1 MARGTE
7 ELAGTTVVD
16 VEEKGGAEAR
26 AKVGQ
31 GGAKGARR
39 VMRCGDWIRLG
50 DAAADVVE
58 EVDHSTTSRRRGAGA

>member
-1 MARGTE
+1 MLTKAPTTE
-7 ELAGTTVVD
+7 ELGGTTAVGA
-16 VEEKGGAEAR
+16 EEKGGAEAR

-58 EVDHSTTSRRRGAGA
+58 DVGHAASPDDG

>member
-1 MARGTE
+1 MTPKTE
-7 ELAGTTVVD
+7 ELAGTTVVRE
-16 VEEKGGAEAR
+16 EEKGGAEAR

-39 VMRCGDWIRLG
+39 VVRCGDWIRLG

-58 EVDHSTTSRRRGAGA
+58 GVHAATDRDGRITR

>member
-1 MARGTE
+1 MPSA
-7 ELAGTTVVD
+7 
-16 VEEKGGAEAR
+16 EEKGGAEAR

-58 EVDHSTTSRRRGAGA
+58 GAGHAMRPEEM

>member
-1 MARGTE
+1 MTPTTE
-7 ELAGTTVVD
+7 ELAGTTVAGT
-16 VEEKGGAEAR
+16 EEKGGAEAR

-58 EVDHSTTSRRRGAGA
+58 DVGHAAPRREKT